1 MDNTALSTLVAL
13 LLPLAGTTLGSAFVF
28 FLKKNMGELL
38 QKALLGFAAGVMT
51 AASVWSL
58 IMPSIEMAEGQGV
71 IGWVPAAVGFL
82 GGMGLLLLIDHFLPH
97 QHIDDPVPEGV
108 RTTMKKPTMLIFAVA
123 LHNLPEGMAVGVV
136 LAGFLTGETTI
147 TFAGVI
153 ALVIGIAIQN
163 IPEGAIISMPLVSSG
178 LSRKRAFVYG
188 LLSGVVEPLGA
199 LLMIA
204 CVGAMTPLLPYVLSF
219 AAGAMMYVVVE
230 ELIPE
235 TQTGRHTN
243 IGAIAV
249 AIGFTLMMILD
260 VALG

>member
-38 QKALLGFAAGVMT
+38 QKALLGFAA
-51 AASVWSL
+51 
-58 IMPSIEMAEGQGV
+58 
-71 IGWVPAAVGFL
+71 
-82 GGMGLLLLIDHFLPH
+82 D
-97 QHIDDPVPEGV
+97 
-108 RTTMKKPTMLIFAVA
+108 
-123 LHNLPEGMAVGVV
+123 
-136 LAGFLTGETTI
+136 
-147 TFAGVI
+147 
-153 ALVIGIAIQN
+153 
-163 IPEGAIISMPLVSSG
+163 
-178 LSRKRAFVYG
+178 
-188 LLSGVVEPLGA
+188 
-199 LLMIA
+199 
-204 CVGAMTPLLPYVLSF
+204 
-219 AAGAMMYVVVE
+219 AMMYVVVE